1 MKAKEEFRELNFEEY
16 LRNIG
21 QLETIKIGEMDVPE
35 FEHNFEKPFLDTFD
49 TLNFLVGK
57 PENDFSKQLKIASA
71 TFWNQFGELT
81 HKQMEYVVNSL
92 MVICDVIDDYW
103 TNIDGM
109 RVDSGV
115 WRGRSIMS
123 DVTVF
128 IELDDIKGFKL
139 TIIGMNKFMNKIAS
153 T

>member
-1 MKAKEEFRELNFEEY
+1 MKSKKEFKELNFEKY
-16 LRNIG
+16 LKNIG
-21 QLETIKIGEMDVPE
+21 QLETVKIGEMDVPE
-35 FEHNFEKPFLDTFD
+35 FEHNFEKPFLGAFD

-57 PENDFSKQLKIASA
+57 PENDSSEKLKIASA

-81 HKQMEYVVNSL
+81 HQQMEYVVNSL
-92 MVICDVIDDYW
+92 MVLCDITDDYW
-103 TNIDGM
+103 TNVDEM

-128 IELDDIKGFKL
+128 IELDEIKGFKL
-139 TIIGMNKFMNKIAS
+139 TIIGMNKFMAKIAS